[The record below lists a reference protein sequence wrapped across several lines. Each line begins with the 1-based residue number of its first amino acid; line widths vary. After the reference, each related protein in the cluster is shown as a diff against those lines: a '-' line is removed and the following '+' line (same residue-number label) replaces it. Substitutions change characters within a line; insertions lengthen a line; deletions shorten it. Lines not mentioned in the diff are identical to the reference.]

1 MKIFAWITL
10 SIIIFIIFGLI
21 YYLVVGEILF
31 RNFFSRKSTT
41 KRIFN
46 KNIKNLINE
55 HKIDLCW
62 WEKVKFSRIEIK
74 SFDQLTLIGY
84 YHDAGSDKTVVIV
97 HGFGGSHDEM
107 QPYCKFFYEKNF
119 NVLAVDNRAHGES
132 EGKCIGFGWLDRKD
146 IVSWIEYLNSN
157 QPNNKIL
164 LFGLSMGATAVCC
177 VAGEKLPTNVCA
189 VISDC
194 AFDNANKQID
204 FVMRDKKIVLKLFKK
219 HLFGYTKRIHGFDIY
234 QADAIKQ
241 VKNTKIPIL
250 YIHGKED
257 YYVPIENMINLYN
270 STPENLRQKYL
281 VDDAGHAMSYAVAG
295 VLYEKK
301 ISDFLKSRTNL

>member
-1 MKIFAWITL
+1 M
-10 SIIIFIIFGLI
+10 
-21 YYLVVGEILF
+21 
-31 RNFFSRKSTT
+31 
-41 KRIFN
+41 
-46 KNIKNLINE
+46 
-55 HKIDLCW
+55 
-62 WEKVKFSRIEIK
+62 
-74 SFDQLTLIGY
+74 
-84 YHDAGSDKTVVIV
+84 
-97 HGFGGSHDEM
+97 
-107 QPYCKFFYEKNF
+107 
-119 NVLAVDNRAHGES
+119 
-132 EGKCIGFGWLDRKD
+132 
-146 IVSWIEYLNSN
+146 
-157 QPNNKIL
+157 
-164 LFGLSMGATAVCC
+164 
-177 VAGEKLPTNVCA
+177 PTNVCA